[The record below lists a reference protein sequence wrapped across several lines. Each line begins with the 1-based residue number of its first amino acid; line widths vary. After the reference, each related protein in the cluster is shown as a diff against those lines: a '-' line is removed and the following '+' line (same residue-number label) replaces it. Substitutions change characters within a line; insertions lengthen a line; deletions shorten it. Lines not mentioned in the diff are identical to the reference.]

1 MENITVNDILK
12 ATGGVLLCGDAD
24 TPITG
29 LCIDSRKA
37 SAGDLFVPL
46 LGERTDGHR
55 FIESALE
62 ICAATLTSEHNNVVI
77 SDKPFIRVDDT
88 LKAHQ
93 AIGKYIRDKYEI
105 PFVGITGSVGKTTT
119 REMIAAAI
127 NMGKKCFQTYGNEN
141 SQVGVPL
148 TLARLKSG
156 YDAAAIEMGISD
168 PGQMDILS
176 SIVRPD
182 ICVVTII
189 GVAHME
195 YLGSQENIRKEKLSI
210 INHMKKDGLLLINGD
225 DKLLREIKDDMPCKT
240 MTFGMSEDC
249 DFCGT
254 NVELG
259 KKGMTFDCTHNGE
272 TVSVVMDTLGRHNVR
287 NALAAIAV
295 AYQLGV
301 PMQVSSKAFAHFKGQ
316 RQKVIRLENR
326 YTILDDTYNAS
337 PDSMKASID
346 VLCDME
352 CTGKK
357 YAVLGDMNE
366 LGENSEMYHRQIG
379 EYLRNRRIDEVIVVG
394 QKALDIKKALDEC
407 ETKYA
412 RTFSFMDNDEV
423 AIYLMAIMKPEDI
436 VLIKGSNSMNL
447 NQIVKI
453 LTN

>member
-1 MENITVNDILK
+1 
-12 ATGGVLLCGDAD
+12 
-24 TPITG
+24 
-29 LCIDSRKA
+29 
-37 SAGDLFVPL
+37 
-46 LGERTDGHR
+46 
-55 FIESALE
+55 
-62 ICAATLTSEHNNVVI
+62 
-77 SDKPFIRVDDT
+77 
-88 LKAHQ
+88 
-93 AIGKYIRDKYEI
+93 
-105 PFVGITGSVGKTTT
+105 
-119 REMIAAAI
+119 
-127 NMGKKCFQTYGNEN
+127 
-141 SQVGVPL
+141 
-148 TLARLKSG
+148 
-156 YDAAAIEMGISD
+156 
-168 PGQMDILS
+168 
-176 SIVRPD
+176 
-182 ICVVTII
+182 
-189 GVAHME
+189 
-195 YLGSQENIRKEKLSI
+195 
-210 INHMKKDGLLLINGD
+210 MKKDGLLLINGD

-254 NVELG
+254 NIKLG
-259 KKGMTFDCTHNGE
+259 ENGMTFDCTHNGE
-272 TVSVVMDTLGRHNVR
+272 TVSVVMDMLGRHNVR
-287 NALAAIAV
+287 NALAAIAA

-301 PMQVSSKAFAHFKGQ
+301 PMQVSSRAFVHFKGQ
-316 RQKVIRLENR
+316 RQKVIRMENR